1 LSLSLAHAGTV
12 DGMADLLIVGGGKM
26 GEALLG
32 GLLNAGHERNKIVV
46 VEPLEERRIEI
57 SKRYGIVCSSEVEPC
72 HGAILATKPNIV
84 PEVAS
89 LLTETGVKR
98 VLSIAAGVTTSTIDD
113 STGGKVPVIRAM
125 PNTPALVGEGASAI
139 CGNSAATEDD
149 FVWAESILGSVGL
162 VVRTSETL
170 LNSVTGLSGSGPA
183 YIFLVAEALIDAGV
197 LVGLPRKIS
206 TDLTIQTLLGA
217 AKLLAEGKPAAELRA
232 DVTSPGGTTAAG
244 LHELEKNG
252 MRVALASAVKAAT
265 QRSEELGRS

>member
-1 LSLSLAHAGTV
+1 MSLSLAHAGTV

-125 PNTPALVGEGASAI
+125 PNT
-139 CGNSAATEDD
+139 AA
-149 FVWAESILGSVGL
+149 SVGQSM
-162 VVRTSETL
+162 TC
-170 LNSVTGLSGSGPA
+170 LSPN
-183 YIFLVAEALIDAGV
+183 
-197 LVGLPRKIS
+197 
-206 TDLTIQTLLGA
+206 
-217 AKLLAEGKPAAELRA
+217 
-232 DVTSPGGTTAAG
+232 
-244 LHELEKNG
+244 EK
-252 MRVALASAVKAAT
+252 
-265 QRSEELGRS
+265 GREKVEMTHQ

>member
-1 LSLSLAHAGTV
+1 MSLSLAHAGTV

-46 VEPLEERRIEI
+46 VEPLEERRMEI
-57 SKRYGIVCSSEVEPC
+57 SKRYEIMCSSKIEPC

-149 FVWAESILGSVGL
+149 FLWAESILGAVGL
-162 VVRTSETL
+162 VVRTNETL

-206 TDLTIQTLLGA
+206 NNLTIQTLLGA
-217 AKLLAEGKPAAELRA
+217 AKLLAEGKSAAELRA

-244 LHELEKNG
+244 LHELEKSG